1 MQALDLPAHVGP
13 CEFSEVGKRVAVRCP
28 AELAHIL
35 RRAGAV
41 WEPSSGR
48 WLVQRRRIRSV
59 IRSLERATE
68 PAGHA

>member
-1 MQALDLPAHVGP
+1 MRALDLPAHVGP
-13 CEFSEVGKRVAVRCP
+13 CEFSEVGKRIAVRCP

-41 WEPSSGR
+41 WEPGSGR

-68 PAGHA
+68 PVGQA